1 MMRAYRAI
9 LFALIARY
17 PAPFRAEFAGEMEEQ
32 VERDLAAAR
41 SRGAL
46 QLWWCFAATA
56 FDLAR
61 GALTEHWDPAWVNP
75 RITPRRKKDMRE
87 LLEQWGGDLR
97 HATRALMRSP
107 GFTMVTAGTLAL
119 AIGANAGLFSV
130 VKTVLLDPLPYAN
143 ADRLVHIAATAPGS
157 DFPDEFGVAAEFLV
171 QYRERAHTIEDV
183 STVNSFTSTLRT
195 KERVERV
202 RMSEP
207 TNSLFSTLGARPI
220 LGRLPVDADENHVAV
235 ISYALWQ
242 NWFGGDSTILGQT
255 LDVSGSSRTVV
266 GVMGPDFEFPRDGV
280 MLWMSS
286 VVRPEGIT
294 PGRFGSPLVARLA
307 PGVTPEQAA
316 RELTALSKQLPERFG
331 GTPNYA
337 RLIEQHRAVVR
348 PLKEQMLGPAANAI
362 WILFGAV
369 AIVFLIACANVAN
382 LFLVRSEGRQRD
394 LAVRRAIGAARSQLI
409 RLQLSE
415 AFVVALIAGALAVAL
430 TFIALPMLVH
440 ASPPGV
446 PRLDS
451 VHVTGGTIAFTAGAV
466 LLAALVCGLY
476 PAVRA
481 SAPDLTRLREGGRG
495 ATRSRRW
502 VRDGLVV
509 AQTAM
514 ALVLLIGSGLLVRS
528 FQKLRDVDPGYSTK
542 DLFSFQI
549 APERPSLNDGPSFA
563 RFDMDFMERLRA
575 LPGVEQVGLVEN
587 LPLNE
592 GTSLVPFRA
601 DGGTSDVNEGKR
613 MRLTFAAGDYFS
625 AMDIAVRAGHAF
637 PPRDLA
643 ATQGTVVI
651 SQKAADLMWPGLDPI
666 GRRLQQGNDSTWY
679 TVVGVVEDVLQNDL
693 RETAEPL
700 VYFPLVGPTPRSWA
714 ISSPAFVLKT
724 ARAET
729 IASEVRALVHE
740 VAPEAPMYR
749 VYTMAGLAAD
759 SMVALRFTMFTL
771 GVVSALALL
780 LGTIGLYGVLSYVV
794 AERTREIG
802 VRMALGA
809 RAEQVRRMVVGEGA
823 RVVGVGAAIG
833 VVVALGTT
841 RLMESMLFG
850 VAPLDWITFVAMS
863 AAMLAVG
870 MLASYVPARRASR
883 VAPME
888 SLRGE

>member
-1 MMRAYRAI
+1 MDVLRRI
-9 LFALIARY
+9 LVRLITGFPHA
-17 PAPFRAEFAGEMEEQ
+17 FRAEFEREMIEQ
-32 VERDLAAAR
+32 VERDLVAAR
-41 SRGAL
+41 RRGAL
-46 QLWWCFAATA
+46 QLWWCFITTV
-56 FDLAR
+56 FDLALS
-61 GALTEHWDPAWVNP
+61 AVAEHWHPAWVNP
-75 RITPRRKKDMRE
+75 RITPTRRKDMRE
-87 LLEQWGGDLR
+87 LLDQWTGDLR

-107 GFTMVTAGTLAL
+107 GFTLVTAGTLGL
-119 AIGANAGLFSV
+119 AMGANAGLFSV

-143 ADRLVHIAATAPGS
+143 ADRLVYIAASAPGS

-171 QYRERAHTIEDV
+171 QYRERARTIVDV

-195 KERVERV
+195 KDRVERV
-202 RMSEP
+202 RMSQP
-207 TNSLFSTLGARPI
+207 TNSLFSTLGVRPI
-220 LGRLPVDADENHVAV
+220 LGRLPVDADEDRVAV

-242 NWFGGDSTILGQT
+242 NWFGGDSAIVGQS
-255 LDVSGSSRTVV
+255 LEISGGSRIVV
-266 GVMGPDFEFPRDGV
+266 GVMGPEFEFPQDGV

-286 VVRPEGIT
+286 VVRPAGIT
-294 PGRFGSPLVARLA
+294 PGRFGAPLVARLA
-307 PGVTPEQAA
+307 PGATPEAAA
-316 RELTALSKQLPERFG
+316 RELTALSKELPERFG

-337 RLIEQHRAVVR
+337 RLIEQHHAIVR
-348 PLKEQMLGPAANAI
+348 PLDQQLLGPAAGAI

-369 AIVFLIACANVAN
+369 GIVLLIACANVAN

-415 AFVVALIAGALAVAL
+415 AFVVAVLAGILALAL
-430 TFIALPMLVH
+430 TFVALPMLVH
-440 ASPPGV
+440 AAPPGV
-446 PRLDS
+446 PRLDE
-451 VHVTGGTIAFTAGAV
+451 VHVSGATLAFTAAV
-466 LLAALVCGLY
+466 VLVASLVCGLY

-509 AQTAM
+509 LQTAM

-528 FQKLRDVDPGYSTK
+528 FQKLRNVDAGYSTR

-549 APERPSLNDGPSFA
+549 APERPSLNDGESYA
-563 RFDMDFMERLRA
+563 RFDMEFMERLRA
-575 LPGVEQVGLVEN
+575 LPGVELVGLVEN

-601 DGGTSDVNEGKR
+601 DGGTSGADEGQQL
-613 MRLTFAAGDYFS
+613 RLTFAAGDYFA
-625 AMDIAVRAGHAF
+625 AMDIAVRAGRPF
-637 PPRDLA
+637 PARDLA
-643 ATQGTVVI
+643 ATRGTVVI
-651 SQKAADLMWPGLDPI
+651 SQKAADLLWPGQDPI
-666 GRRLQQGNDSTWY
+666 GRRLQQLSDTAWF

-693 RETAEPL
+693 RQSPDPL

-714 ISSPAFVLKT
+714 ISSPAYVLKT
-724 ARAET
+724 PRAET
-729 IASEVRALVHE
+729 IAPDVRALVHE

-759 SMVALRFTMFTL
+759 SMVALTFTMLTL
-771 GVVSALALL
+771 AVVSTLALL

-823 RVVGVGAAIG
+823 RVVGVGAVIG
-833 VVVALGTT
+833 IVVAVATT
-841 RLMESMLFG
+841 RLLERMLFG
-850 VAPLDWITFVAMS
+850 VAPLDWMTFVGMS
-863 AAMLAVG
+863 GAMLGVG
-870 MLASYVPARRASR
+870 MLASYLPARRASQ